1 MAKAASGTNPVQE
14 PPYVQFTIESRVLR
28 ELGERLVSDAEVAL
42 TELIKNSF
50 DADASECTIELSP
63 DQLIIKDNGN
73 GMSFEDFRT
82 KWMRIATGNKEKNP
96 ISSRYARKLTG
107 SKGVGR
113 FAVRFLGKILILE
126 SVAKNADGKLEKL
139 TAGFDWAVLDQD
151 VDILDLKVPYKLE
164 PTVEKP
170 GTKLIIQKLRVKIEQ
185 KTLYNVKSGVLGI
198 ASPVYAFLNDAPLHV
213 QKRFIVDNSV
223 SEDPGFNVLFDDS
236 ITEEEDTTPLAAI
249 VLANAVSSTK
259 IDFSGNQ
266 FSVVVEHSLRG
277 EVFRQVYSMDN
288 QIGSDVYIDVRY
300 FPRRA
305 GVFQRNDE
313 FRAPAAWDWV
323 RANNGIKVYD
333 HGFHIKPYGT
343 NDDDWLQLDHDT
355 AYNRRRWRSYLTEQ
369 FFPMDVQDAQQ
380 PKRNPMVG
388 LPTNY
393 QTVGAIFLESLSL
406 KNAGEDALS
415 PSMDRQGFI
424 SNAGFTQL
432 RDLTRFAVELI
443 AHFDKKIQLED
454 EEKARNALYA
464 QRTIEID
471 SAIREIQSSAT
482 LNKEDKDRIVTHYSR
497 VKSDIKN
504 LEEYDRNAREGLESM
519 SLLGVVAGFMTHE
532 FQAALMHLESAANK
546 IRALAEKDPSLNIEV
561 ESIGSSIKYFTGYID
576 YTKLFVSSLHLTD
589 VKPYKVYPTVM
600 HVISTFNKFQIER
613 DVQVDIS
620 EINRTLV
627 APLIPAAMYQGII
640 HNLYTNALKILLS
653 SPQQEKK
660 IVIQSWN
667 ERGRNI
673 LQVLDNG
680 PGIAPEVERRIW
692 DPLYTTTSS
701 GNNPLGSGMGLGLP
715 LVRKVVLAKKGTIE
729 LVPPPAGFSTCFRV
743 ELPLE

>member
-1 MAKAASGTNPVQE
+1 MAKTASSIKATEEEQ
-14 PPYVQFTIESRVLR
+14 PYVQFTIESRVLR

-42 TELIKNSF
+42 TELIKNAF
-50 DADASECTIELSP
+50 DADAFECTIALSG
-63 DQLIIKDNGN
+63 DQLVIQDNGN

-82 KWMRIATGNKEKNP
+82 KWMRIATGNKEQNP
-96 ISSRYARKLTG
+96 ISARYKRKLTG

-113 FAVRFLGKILILE
+113 FAVRFLGKRLILE
-126 SVAKNADGKLEKL
+126 SVAMNAGGQLEKL
-139 TAGFDWAVLDQD
+139 TAGFDWAILDQNI
-151 VDILDLKVPYKLE
+151 DILDLKVPYKLE
-164 PTVEKP
+164 PTDQAT
-170 GTKLIIQKLRVKIEQ
+170 GTTLTIQELRVSIEQ
-185 KTLYNVKSGVLGI
+185 RTLYNVKSGVLGI
-198 ASPVYAFLNDAPLHV
+198 ASPVYAFLNDAPEHV
-213 QKRFIVDNSV
+213 QERFSLDNSA
-223 SEDPGFNVLFDDS
+223 DPGFNVLFENDIRDEDDAM
-236 ITEEEDTTPLAAI
+236 PLAAI
-249 VLANAVSSTK
+249 VLANSVASTR
-259 IDFSGNQ
+259 INFSNNE
-266 FSVVVEHSLRG
+266 FEVIVNHSKRG
-277 EVFRQVYSMDN
+277 EVLRQIYTMEN

-300 FPRRA
+300 FPKRP
-305 GVFQRNDE
+305 GVFQRNDD

-323 RANNGIKVYD
+323 RANNGVKVYD

-343 NDDDWLQLDHDT
+343 KDDDWLQLDHDT
-355 AYNRRRWRSYLTEQ
+355 AYNRRRWRSWLTEQ
-369 FFPMDVQDAQQ
+369 FFPMDAVDAAEA
-380 PKRNPMVG
+380 KRNPMVS

-393 QTVGAIFLESLSL
+393 QTVGAIFLESLSI
-406 KNAGEDALS
+406 KNAGDDALS

-424 SNAGFTQL
+424 ANAGFSQL
-432 RDLTRFAVELI
+432 QSLTRFAVELV

-471 SAIREIQSSAT
+471 SAIKEIQNSAT
-482 LNKEDKDRIVTHYSR
+482 LNKEDKDRIVSHYSR

-504 LEEYDRNAREGLESM
+504 LEEYDRNAREGLETM

-532 FQAALMHLESAANK
+532 FQAALMHLETAASK
-546 IRALAEKDPSLNIEV
+546 IRTLAIKDPSLNTEV
-561 ESIGSSIKYFTGYID
+561 ESIDNSIKYFTGYID

-589 VKPYKVYPTVM
+589 VKPYKVLPTVM
-600 HVISTFNKFQIER
+600 YVVSTFNKFQIER
-613 DVQVDIS
+613 SVEVDTS
-620 EINRTLV
+620 EIDKNLV

-653 SPQQEKK
+653 SSQDNKV
-660 IVIQSWN
+660 IAIQSWN
-667 ERGRNI
+667 EKGRNI

-715 LVRKVVLAKKGTIE
+715 LVRKVVQARKGTIE
-729 LVPPPAGFSTCFRV
+729 LVPPPEGFSTCFRV